1 MKSYKTITAC
11 LLCAAI
17 TATMPSYAWAS
28 ETDIT
33 VFSDGQTE
41 LTDGNSTM
49 DTEDVEIADDA
60 VSDNENTGNLT
71 DSSEV
76 FNADAENDETKDNPS
91 DVFSILPDKLEDGH
105 VDKFYSVQL
114 KSDSEM
120 PVKWKLCGE
129 NKLPEGFTFS
139 EDGVLSGMPKRMGY
153 YSFGVQADNGELL
166 VYKKSLFRS
175 EAGKERRFLTD
186 WSFWIIMIRRSWIR
200 MRTWE

>member
-11 LLCAAI
+11 LLCVAI

-76 FNADAENDETKDNPS
+76 FNADVENDETKDNPS
-91 DVFSILPDKLEDGH
+91 EVFSILP
-105 VDKFYSVQL
+105 
-114 KSDSEM
+114 
-120 PVKWKLCGE
+120 
-129 NKLPEGFTFS
+129 
-139 EDGVLSGMPKRMGY
+139 
-153 YSFGVQADNGELL
+153 
-166 VYKKSLFRS
+166 
-175 EAGKERRFLTD
+175 
-186 WSFWIIMIRRSWIR
+186 
-200 MRTWE
+200 